1 MKINDRVSILSG
13 RANPDLS
20 KKIADKLNLKITKS
34 ENKNFSDGEIYV
46 KISASL
52 RCKDAYIIQP
62 SAKSVNDSIMETLLM
77 SDAAKRRGAKNVIA
91 VVPYMGYE
99 RQDRRVEDGESV
111 ATKLHAN
118 LLKAAGVNKVMFLDL
133 HANQIEGC
141 FSNDIEVIHIKSL
154 PLIADYLKKKHIH
167 NMIIVSPDA
176 GGAKRVELL
185 AEELECPYAI
195 IHKIRKVH
203 NEAEAVR
210 LIGDVSDKDCVLY
223 DDMIDTAGT
232 IAEAVKMLKSNGAKN
247 IYVCAA
253 HGIFSDSA
261 FERLKNAG
269 IKEVIITNSLPL
281 KGDMPKNIIQLDI
294 SGLIADK
301 IKEIYGCENL

>member
-20 KKIADKLNLKITKS
+20 KKIADKLNLKITRS
-34 ENKNFSDGEIYV
+34 ENKNFANGEIYV
-46 KISASL
+46 KINESL

-62 SAKSVNDSIMETLLM
+62 SAKSVNDSIMEALLM
-77 SDAAKRRGAKNVIA
+77 SDAAKRRNAKSVIA

-99 RQDRRVEDGESV
+99 RQDRKAEDGEPV

-154 PLIADYLKKKHIH
+154 PLIADYLKKKHIG
-167 NMIIVSPDA
+167 NMVVVSPDA
-176 GGAKRVELL
+176 GGAKRAELL
-185 AEELECPYAI
+185 ADKLQCPYAI
-195 IHKIRKVH
+195 IHKIRKGH

-210 LIGDVSDKDCVLY
+210 LIGDVEGSDCVVY

-232 IAEAVKMLKSNGAKN
+232 IVEAVKMLKSNSAKN

-253 HGIFSDSA
+253 HGIFSESA
-261 FERLKNAG
+261 YERLKNSD
-269 IKEVIITNSLPL
+269 IKEVVVTNSLPL
-281 KGDMPKNIIQLDI
+281 KEDAPKNIIQLDI

-301 IKEIYGCENL
+301 IKEISGCKI